1 MFTFFGAKM
10 RKALGLDDPERDA
23 RDQARAAARLQAQEA
38 KKEAAASRI
47 KREWAVASTQYARR
61 VRGSGR

>member
-1 MFTFFGAKM
+1 MFTTLGAKM
-10 RKALGLDDPERDA
+10 KKALGLDDLDRDV
-23 RDQARAAARLQAQEA
+23 RDQVRAAARLQVQEA

-61 VRGSGR
+61 VRGTGR